1 MTMTRTVTTL
11 ITGEPATELLERQG
25 ELDALAALLDD
36 VREHRRGWLVLVAGE
51 AGVGKTALL
60 RRFCDEHRSSA
71 RILRGGCDALYT
83 PSPLG
88 PLIEVAESIG
98 GEVEALVGGE
108 AKPYEVATAL
118 MHELGGH
125 GSSVL
130 VLEDVHW
137 ADEASLDVVRLL
149 GRKVEGVPALVLVS
163 YRDELD
169 RVHPLRVLTG
179 ELSTSPAV
187 KRLRVDPL
195 SPDAVARLAAPHGVD
210 ADDLY
215 RKTGGN
221 PFFVTEVLAAADAE
235 IPNTVR
241 DAVLARAARL
251 SPEARELLEA
261 VAAVP
266 PRAEPWLLEALAP
279 EALDRVEECLAS
291 GMLSSDPEGVVF
303 RHELARL
310 AIEESLPS
318 DRRIVLHRKA
328 LGALSAPPTGS
339 PDLSRLAH
347 HAEAA
352 GDAEAAVRFAPEAA
366 ARAASLGAH
375 REAAA
380 QYARALRF
388 GDRLQP
394 EERAELLSRRAV
406 ACYLAD
412 ENDEAIEAQQAALES
427 YRELGDRRREGDSL
441 RFLSQILWCPGRVA
455 ESRRAGR
462 EAVAVLEELPPGREL
477 AMAYSNLGSR
487 VGDAAMG
494 ERALELAE
502 RVGDIEIAVSAL
514 ASLGLSESL
523 RGVSGGVEK
532 LTRALDL
539 ADRAGLPGQVG
550 NTFSLLGLALVHTR
564 SYAFATEY
572 LDAGIRYCSEHG
584 LELFRLYL
592 LAYRARSELDRGR
605 WEDAAANAAAV
616 VRVPRATTMPRT
628 IAQVVL
634 GLVRAR
640 RGDPGRSAP
649 LNEAWALSESR
660 DESLRFGPAAAA
672 RAEAAWL
679 EGRHE
684 AVAGIT
690 QVALELAVREKFAW
704 MIGELASWRRRAG
717 IEEAILDQAAEPYAV
732 QIAGDWARAA
742 ELWTDLDCPYEAALA
757 LADADEEEPL
767 RRALDEL
774 QQLGARPAAA
784 IVARRL
790 RARGATG
797 LPRGPRLTTEGNLAG
812 LTVREM
818 EVLALLVQGLRN
830 AEIAERLF
838 LAAKTVDHHV
848 SAILRKLGVATRGQA
863 SAEAIRLGLVVQDR

>member
-1 MTMTRTVTTL
+1 MHLTTVTTL
-11 ITGEPATELLERQG
+11 ITGEPSTELLERQG
-25 ELDALAALLDD
+25 ELDALAGLLDD
-36 VREHRRGWLVLVAGE
+36 VRGQRRGWLVLVSGE

-71 RILRGGCDALYT
+71 RILWGACDALYT

-88 PLIEVAESIG
+88 PLIEIAESSG
-98 GEVEALVGGE
+98 GEMEALVHGE

-118 MHELGGH
+118 MHELDRH

-137 ADEASLDVVRLL
+137 ADEATLDVVRLL

-169 RVHPLRVLTG
+169 RVHPLRVLAG
-179 ELSTSPAV
+179 ELSTSQAV
-187 KRLRVDPL
+187 RRLRVDPL
-195 SPDAVARLAAPHGVD
+195 SPEAVARLAEPHGVD
-210 ADDLY
+210 AVVLY
-215 RKTGGN
+215 RNTGGN

-251 SPEARELLEA
+251 SPEARVLLEA

-266 PRAEPWLLEALAP
+266 PRCETWLMEALAP

-291 GMLSSDPEGVVF
+291 GMLSSGPEGVVF
-303 RHELARL
+303 HHELARL

-318 DRRIVLHRKA
+318 DRRINLHRKA
-328 LGALSAPPTGS
+328 LGALADPPTGS
-339 PDLSRLAH
+339 PDLARLAH

-352 GDAEAAVRFAPEAA
+352 GDAEAVLRFAPEAA
-366 ARAASLGAH
+366 ARAALLGAH

-388 GDRLQP
+388 GDRLPP
-394 EERAELLSRRAV
+394 EERAEFLSRRA
-406 ACYLAD
+406 AECYLTD
-412 ENDEAIEAQQAALES
+412 ENDEAIEAQLAALEC

-441 RFLSQILWCPGRVA
+441 RSLSEILWCPGRVA
-455 ESRRAGR
+455 ESQRAGR
-462 EAVAVLEELPPGREL
+462 EAVAILEELPPGREL
-477 AMAYSNLGSR
+477 ALAYGNLPILVEDFASSR
-487 VGDAAMG
+487 
-494 ERALELAE
+494 RALELAE
-502 RVGDIEIAVSAL
+502 RLNETEIVVRTL
-514 ASLGLSESL
+514 ASLGFGEAL
-523 RGVSGGVEK
+523 RGMSEGVEK
-532 LTRALDL
+532 LTRALQL
-539 ADRAGLPGQVG
+539 AGRAGLPEEVAR
-550 NTFSLLGLALVHTR
+550 TLDYLALASVHTR
-564 SYAFATEY
+564 SYASATEY
-572 LDAGIRYCSEHG
+572 LDAGVRYCGEHG
-584 LELFRLYL
+584 FELYRLYL
-592 LAYRARSELDRGR
+592 LAYRARSELDQGQ
-605 WEDAAANAAAV
+605 WEEAAATAAAV
-616 VRVPRATTMPRT
+616 VRVPRASTMPRT
-628 IAQVVL
+628 VAQVVL

-640 RGDPGRSAP
+640 RGDPDRSAP
-649 LNEAWALSESR
+649 LNEAWALSEST

-684 AVAGIT
+684 EVAGVT
-690 QVALELAVREKFAW
+690 QTALELAVREELPW

-717 IEEAILDQAAEPYAV
+717 IEERVPEHAAEPYAA
-732 QIAGDWARAA
+732 QIEGDWARAA
-742 ELWTDLDCPYEAALA
+742 ELWADLGCPYEAALA

-767 RRALDEL
+767 RRALDDL
-774 QQLGARPAAA
+774 QRLGARPAAA

-790 RARGATG
+790 RASGATG
-797 LPRGPRLTTEGNLAG
+797 LPRGPRATTEGNPAG
-812 LTVREM
+812 LTTREM
-818 EVLALLVQGLRN
+818 EVLALLAQGLRN

-848 SAILRKLGVATRGQA
+848 SAILHKLGVATRGQA
-863 SAEAIRLGLVVQDR
+863 TAEAIRLGLVPQDR